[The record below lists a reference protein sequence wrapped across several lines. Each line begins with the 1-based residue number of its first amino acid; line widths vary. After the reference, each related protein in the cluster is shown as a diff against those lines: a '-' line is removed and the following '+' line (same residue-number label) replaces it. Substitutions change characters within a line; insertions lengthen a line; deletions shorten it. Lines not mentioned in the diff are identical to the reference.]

1 MDLATTF
8 WLGFVYISNK
18 RFLFIIVYQS
28 CISSPVIHVYNQI
41 TPVYLCISVPICPV
55 MQIENGVASNC
66 PTNGRCQVNSTIEYS
81 CNPGYVSATPTTT
94 CLNNHSW
101 DPKPTCI
108 AGTYIVVHFNATYL
122 NLQQWKSSQISVKA
136 YFTCNKYNILYM

>member
-8 WLGFVYISNK
+8 WLGFIYNSNK

-28 CISSPVIHVYNQI
+28 CISSSVIHVYNRL
-41 TPVYLCISVPICPV
+41 TPIYLCISVPICPA
-55 MQIENGVASNC
+55 MHIENGVASNC
-66 PTNGRCQVNSTIEYS
+66 PSTHKWQVNSTMEYN

-101 DPKPTCI
+101 DPKPTCT
-108 AGTYIVVHFNATYL
+108 AGKDIVVRFIATHL
-122 NLQQWKSSQISVKA
+122 NLLQ
-136 YFTCNKYNILYM
+136 